1 MGGTS
6 KVFHQEMDID
16 IKRTALVVD
25 LNCYCGLDATALISL
40 LLGSGLEVRCRE
52 LKLSILRILQ
62 RVI

>member
-1 MGGTS
+1 
-6 KVFHQEMDID
+6 MDIG
-16 IKRTALVVD
+16 IKWTALVVD

-52 LKLSILRILQ
+52 VKLSILRILQ